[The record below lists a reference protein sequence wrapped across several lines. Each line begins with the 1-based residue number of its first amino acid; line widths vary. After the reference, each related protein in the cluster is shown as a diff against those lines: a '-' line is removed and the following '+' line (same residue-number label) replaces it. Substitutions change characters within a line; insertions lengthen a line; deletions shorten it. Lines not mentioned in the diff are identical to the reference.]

1 MVISKENN
9 GLSPFPRKKK
19 KETAINASHFTRIL
33 DQGISVKLHHH
44 IFDVTLMDFRV
55 KDRNIGRV
63 RSYELFLLYKLKI
76 NIKIYLIA

>member
-1 MVISKENN
+1 M
-9 GLSPFPRKKK
+9 
-19 KETAINASHFTRIL
+19 

-44 IFDVTLMDFRV
+44 IFDVTLIDFRA

-76 NIKIYLIA
+76 SIKIYLIAWFLTM